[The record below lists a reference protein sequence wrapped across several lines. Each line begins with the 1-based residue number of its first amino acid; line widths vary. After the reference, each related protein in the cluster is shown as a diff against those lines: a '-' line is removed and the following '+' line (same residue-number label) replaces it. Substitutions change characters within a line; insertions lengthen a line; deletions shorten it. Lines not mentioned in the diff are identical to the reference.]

1 MKSFIEFLM
10 EEMVD
15 FYHRTDATSALNI
28 QKNGV
33 RASGLS
39 VFLDPKQAA
48 DYEGA
53 KSNDFVPKGSP
64 TITGK
69 VSTSQMIPDMEM
81 HPGAFNKVYG
91 EMAKQDRVPSLSRT
105 SQTPIGNFQYNIP
118 GIRYNKETGKLEP
131 GYGIVYS
138 SDGQTFRKAHEIDL
152 NDPSQHPYIDTR
164 SQIQVGPKGKK
175 VLPVDKPIKIGGST
189 NQGEFGFKELGDLD
203 KITSKSGPVS
213 KKNITSKFLQSPVER
228 KALRTTSNVQ
238 VSPKMSFSDKKT
250 GVNSYFNYDNKT
262 GNAYWGYQVPDGKGG
277 HTDIPPEGLSPEA
290 KSGMSRAARDQM
302 TRYRKANPGTNITSQ
317 YNPGAQGEA
326 NWKFW
331 QGEDAKLKATNPEI
345 TGSFTRSGISTGLA
359 SVGAAALGGVV
370 SGALGAGTNAAAAA
384 YQHRTTDEKMP
395 MEKSMQSDMGL
406 MWDKVPGE
414 SGELQGN
421 PAGFKAARD
430 REKKTGVPYPTY
442 HDWSN

>member
-1 MKSFIEFLM
+1 MKSFIEFLR
-10 EEMVD
+10 EEVVD
-15 FYHRTDATSALNI
+15 FYHRTDPTSALNI

-33 RASGLS
+33 NASGLS

-53 KSNDFVPKGSP
+53 KSNGFVPKGSP

-69 VSTSQMIPDMEM
+69 VSTSQMLPDMEM
-81 HPGAFNKVYG
+81 HPGAFNKMYG
-91 EMAKQDRVPSLSRT
+91 NISKDRPPSLSRT

-118 GIRYNKETGKLEP
+118 GIRRNPETGKIEP

-152 NDPSQHPYIDTR
+152 NDPRQHPYIDTR
-164 SQIQVGPKGKK
+164 SQIQVGPKETR
-175 VLPVDKPIKIGGST
+175 VLPVDKPIKIGGPT
-189 NQGEFGFKELGDLD
+189 NQGQHGFKERGDWD

-213 KKNITSKFLQSPVER
+213 KKNITSEFLQSPAPN

-238 VSPKMSFSDKKT
+238 DIKIVPST
-250 GVNSYFNYDNKT
+250 G
-262 GNAYWGYQVPDGKGG
+262 
-277 HTDIPPEGLSPEA
+277 
-290 KSGMSRAARDQM
+290 
-302 TRYRKANPGTNITSQ
+302 
-317 YNPGAQGEA
+317 
-326 NWKFW
+326 
-331 QGEDAKLKATNPEI
+331 
-345 TGSFTRSGISTGLA
+345 SGISKGLA
-359 SVGAAALGGVV
+359 GVGAAALGGVV

-421 PAGFKAARD
+421 PAGFKAAKD

>member
-15 FYHRTDATSALNI
+15 FYHRTDPTSALDI

-91 EMAKQDRVPSLSRT
+91 NISKMDRPPSLSRT
-105 SQTPIGNFQYNIP
+105 SQTPIGNFQYNIL
-118 GIRYNKETGKLEP
+118 GTRYNKETGKLEP

-175 VLPVDKPIKIGGST
+175 VLPVDKPIKIGGPT
-189 NQGEFGFKELGDLD
+189 NQGEFGFKEAGDLD
-203 KITSKSGPVS
+203 KLTSKSGPVS
-213 KKNITSKFLQSPVER
+213 KNKITSEFIKSSVPN
-228 KALRTTSNVQ
+228 KALRTTSNVE
-238 VSPKMSFSDKKT
+238 VSPAISFADKAT
-250 GVNSYFNYDNKT
+250 GVNSYFNRDNKT
-262 GNAYWGYQVPDGKGG
+262 GDAYWGYQVPDGKGG

-290 KSGMSRAARDQM
+290 KSGISRAARDHM
-302 TRYRKANPGTNITSQ
+302 TRYMKANPQTNVTYQ
-317 YNPGAQGEA
+317 TNAGAQGEA
-326 NWKFW
+326 NHNFW
-331 QGEDAKLKATNPEI
+331 QGAVSKIKETNPEI
-345 TGSFTRSGISTGLA
+345 TGSFTRLTPKPSTKPGLGLGGKLGI
-359 SVGAAALGGVV
+359 VGAALGLAT
-370 SGALGAGTNAAAAA
+370 GANAADLVHGLNPLSALDGGSLG
-384 YQHRTTDEKMP
+384 TDDVLKYDEDKESDYDP
-395 MEKSMQSDMGL
+395 ARYLKPKQSSQNNTD
-406 MWDKVPGE
+406 
-414 SGELQGN
+414 
-421 PAGFKAARD
+421 
-430 REKKTGVPYPTY
+430 
-442 HDWSN
+442 